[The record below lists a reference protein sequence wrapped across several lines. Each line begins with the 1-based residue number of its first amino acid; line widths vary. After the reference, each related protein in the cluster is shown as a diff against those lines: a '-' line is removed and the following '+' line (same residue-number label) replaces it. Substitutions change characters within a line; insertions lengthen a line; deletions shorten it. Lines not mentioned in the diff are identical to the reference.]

1 MTAGTLNRSA
11 DDPPLSPL
19 VGETVKLGPAQ
30 QGLAELERGSPPS
43 VERSRVPPLPGRPP
57 QANKGRDWRTRLVD
71 QAPFLV
77 ACVMLVL
84 LVAIY
89 GSLRDGVFTLEEL
102 NLDAAASMALLLAA
116 TGQTIVLLRGGID
129 LSIGG
134 MVSLGT
140 VIAATQFGDSW
151 TTATAWGVAILAIGL
166 LVGMANGLIISALR
180 LQPFLVTLAT
190 WSILSGAA
198 LLILPTDGGSL
209 PSGWMAFGNGSFLG
223 LSSSVWILIV
233 LFLFWLWFRKTRL
246 GFTIRATG
254 SSEKSAFLSGV
265 SITFVNVATY
275 GLSGF
280 FAALAALYLT
290 TQTGGGSPTIGKDYI
305 LPSVAAAVIGGI
317 SLFGG
322 RGGLAGTIIGA
333 FVLTIIG
340 NLVFVLSVSS
350 YWQPIVSGVILLI
363 AVLAS
368 SLAERSARRSMT

>member
-1 MTAGTLNRSA
+1 MAVETRSLDEA
-11 DDPPLSPL
+11 RP
-19 VGETVKLGPAQ
+19 T
-30 QGLAELERGSPPS
+30 
-43 VERSRVPPLPGRPP
+43 RSMR
-57 QANKGRDWRTRLVD
+57 ASIDWRMRLVD
-71 QAPFLV
+71 RAPFLV
-77 ACVMLVL
+77 ACVMLVV

-89 GSLRDGVFTLEEL
+89 GSLRDDVFSLDEL
-102 NLDAAASMALLLAA
+102 NVDTAAAMTLLLAA

-134 MVSLGT
+134 MISFGT
-140 VIAATQFGDSW
+140 VLAATQFGDSFFATGAW
-151 TTATAWGVAILAIGL
+151 TIAILVIGL
-166 LVGMANGLIISALR
+166 AVGVINGLLISVLR

-198 LLILPTDGGSL
+198 LLVLPIDGGSL
-209 PSGWMAFGNGSFLG
+209 PEAWMSVGNSSFGG
-223 LSSSVWILIV
+223 LSTSVWILVV
-233 LFLFWLWFRKTRL
+233 LLFFWLWFRHTRL
-246 GFTIRATG
+246 GITIRATG

-265 SITFVNVATY
+265 SLTFINVATY
-275 GLSGF
+275 GLSGV

-290 TQTGGGSPTIGKDYI
+290 TQTGAGSPTIGKDYI

-322 RGGLAGTIIGA
+322 RGGLLGTVIGA
-333 FVLTIIG
+333 FILTIIG

-368 SLAERSARRSMT
+368 SLAERSARRSLS

>member
-1 MTAGTLNRSA
+1 MTNIGWAKRGAPADVAKVVEPSRAGT
-11 DDPPLSPL
+11 P
-19 VGETVKLGPAQ
+19 
-30 QGLAELERGSPPS
+30 GLINSG
-43 VERSRVPPLPGRPP
+43 
-57 QANKGRDWRTRLVD
+57 WLVD
-71 QAPFLV
+71 RAPFLV
-77 ACVMLVL
+77 ACLMLVV

-89 GSLRDGVFTLEEL
+89 GSLREGVFTLEEL

-134 MVSLGT
+134 MISFGT

-151 TTATAWGVAILAIGL
+151 TGAIPWVIAILVIGL
-166 LVGMANGLIISALR
+166 LVGMTNGLLISLLR

-209 PSGWMAFGNGSFLG
+209 PAGWMAFGNGSLLG
-223 LSSSVWILIV
+223 LSSSVWILLV
-233 LFLFWLWFRKTRL
+233 LFAFWLWFSHTRL
-246 GFTIRATG
+246 GITIRATG
-254 SSEKSAFLSGV
+254 SNEKSAFLSGV
-265 SITFVNVATY
+265 SIPFVNVATY

-290 TQTGGGSPTIGKDYI
+290 TQTGSGSPTIGKDYI

-333 FVLTIIG
+333 FILTIIG

-350 YWQPIVSGVILLI
+350 YWQPIVSGMILLL

-368 SLAERSARRSMT
+368 SLAERSARRSVT